1 MKYWIGILLVCFT
14 FNTQAQKTLPV
25 ISLEQL
31 NAKTINTSDTLYV
44 VNFWATW
51 CKPCVAEMP
60 YFETVGTKY
69 AAQNVKLLF
78 VSLDS
83 PRDTVRVT
91 TFLTDK
97 QIQNEAA
104 LLSAGNP
111 NVWIDKI
118 TPEWG
123 GSIPATVMYKKGKI
137 VFFKEGEFT
146 LEELEN
152 IIKTKIE

>member
-1 MKYWIGILLVCFT
+1 MKLWMGIWLLFFACTVS
-14 FNTQAQKTLPV
+14 AQKTLPV

-31 NAKTINTSDTLYV
+31 DAKTHNTSDTLYI

-60 YFETVGTKY
+60 YFETAGTKY
-69 AAQNVKLLF
+69 APQKVKLLF
-78 VSLDS
+78 VSLDA
-83 PRDTVRVT
+83 PRDTVRVS
-91 TFLTDK
+91 TFLNDK
-97 QIQNEAA
+97 QILNEAA

-111 NVWIDKI
+111 NVWIDKV